1 MLRKSLSILYILVG
15 LTLVIV
21 LYEQIIFSVEVRD
34 YFRIGFYRQF
44 GHIVIAV
51 ELMIAGINLFL
62 NHEKTNFTMA
72 LFGFT
77 AVLDPV
83 FNFLGI
89 FTSSVPVYATIIY
102 LIFAVISFWIAFTD
116 AFKSG
121 KISIVNVVITFVFGV
136 IIELFFNF
144 F

>member
-1 MLRKSLSILYILVG
+1 MLRRLLSIAYILAG

-21 LYEQIIFSVEVRD
+21 LYEEIIFSTEVRE

-51 ELMIAGINLFL
+51 ELIIAGANLL
-62 NHEKTNFTMA
+62 VNHEKTNFVMA

-89 FTSSVPVYATIIY
+89 FTSSVPLYATIIY
-102 LIFAVISFWIAFTD
+102 LFFAVISFWIAFTD

-121 KISIVNVVITFVFGV
+121 KISMVNVVVTFVFGLF
-136 IIELFFNF
+136 IEWFFNSL
-144 F
+144 